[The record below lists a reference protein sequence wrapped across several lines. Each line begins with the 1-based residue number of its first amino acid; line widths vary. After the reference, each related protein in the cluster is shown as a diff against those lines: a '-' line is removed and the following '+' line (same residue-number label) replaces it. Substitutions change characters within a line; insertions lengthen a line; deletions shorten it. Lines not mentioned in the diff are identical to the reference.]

1 MIEGKIV
8 YFPRA
13 GAANTDD
20 VLRISRARA
29 DELGINTIL
38 VASTGG
44 TTALKAADIFRGKRV
59 VGVTHHV
66 GFKEP
71 NVLEWSAENIRKFE
85 DMGGIRITTS
95 HAFFGLS
102 RAVRQKWNTYVF
114 EEMVANTLRLFG
126 EGMKVVCEIA
136 MMAAD
141 AGLARTDEDV
151 ICIAGT
157 GGGADTAV
165 VLRPVN
171 LRDFFDLR
179 VKEILCKPHF

>member
-8 YFPRA
+8 YFEKP
-13 GAANTDD
+13 GAANTDE
-20 VLRISRARA
+20 VLRLSRARA

-38 VASTGG
+38 VASTEG
-44 TTALKAADIFRGKRV
+44 TTALKAAEVFRGKKV
-59 VGVTHHV
+59 VAVTHHV
-66 GFKEP
+66 GFREP
-71 NVLEWSAENIRKFE
+71 NVFEWTSANIEAFE
-85 DMGGIRITTS
+85 QVGGIRLTTS

-102 RAVRQKWNTYVF
+102 RAVKQKWNTYAF
-114 EEMVANTLRLFG
+114 EEMVTNTLRIFG

-151 ICIAGT
+151 ICIAGS
-157 GGGADTAV
+157 GRGADTAI

-179 VKEILCKPHF
+179 IKEVLCKPHF

>member
-1 MIEGKIV
+1 MMEGRIL
-8 YFPRA
+8 YFPEV
-13 GAANTDD
+13 GAVNTDE
-20 VLRISRARA
+20 VLRIARERS

-38 VASTGG
+38 VASTKGR
-44 TTALKAADIFRGKRV
+44 TALKALHVFQGKRV
-59 VGVTHHV
+59 IAVTHHV

-71 NVLEWSAENIRKFE
+71 NVLEWTAEDVKTFE
-85 DMGGIRITTS
+85 GMGGIRLTAS

-102 RAVRQKWNTYVF
+102 RAVRNKWNTYVF

-126 EGMKVVCEIA
+126 QGMKVVCEIA

-151 ICIAGT
+151 ICIAGS

-179 VKEILCKPHF
+179 IKEILCKPHF